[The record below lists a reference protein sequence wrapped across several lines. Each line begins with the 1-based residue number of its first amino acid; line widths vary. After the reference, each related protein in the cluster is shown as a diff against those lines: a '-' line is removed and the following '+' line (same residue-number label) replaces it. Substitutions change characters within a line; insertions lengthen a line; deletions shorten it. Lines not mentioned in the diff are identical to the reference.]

1 MGVFLEQK
9 VTSQDPSAGPAIKTP
24 TTQRAWR
31 VLQVH
36 HKGGPVRD
44 ASSKG
49 GVEGAYLGPRVPAGR
64 APAWRAT
71 QHARQGAARR
81 TPESPSAASA

>member
-31 VLQVH
+31 TLQVH
-36 HKGGPVRD
+36 HKDGPVRD
-44 ASSKG
+44 ANNKG
-49 GVEGAYLGPRVPAGR
+49 GAEGAYLGPHLPAGH
-64 APAWRAT
+64 ACAWRANH
-71 QHARQGAARR
+71 HARQGAARSA
-81 TPESPSAASA
+81 PESPGVASA